1 MTFAPKSENSPSAP
15 RNLTE
20 VQTHSMFSACTSS
33 SQADEEVK
41 APTHNTEVNMESLLT
56 ENDVSAC
63 LKVSLACLR
72 RWRLVG
78 DGPQYIKVN
87 NLVRYREADIN
98 TWVEQLP
105 SAGNGRRLGPRSVA
119 RTKLAA
125 TA

>member
-1 MTFAPKSENSPSAP
+1 
-15 RNLTE
+15 
-20 VQTHSMFSACTSS
+20 MFSACTSS
-33 SQADEEVK
+33 SQADEEMQ
-41 APTHNTEVNMESLLT
+41 ALSHIGEVNMESLLT
-56 ENDVSAC
+56 ENEVSAC

-78 DGPQYIKVN
+78 DGPQYVKAS
-87 NLVRYREADIN
+87 NLVRYREADVR

-105 SAGNGRRLGPRSVA
+105 SAGNGRRLGPKSIV

>member
-1 MTFAPKSENSPSAP
+1 
-15 RNLTE
+15 
-20 VQTHSMFSACTSS
+20 MFSACTSS
-33 SQADEEVK
+33 SQADEEMQ
-41 APTHNTEVNMESLLT
+41 ALSHNREVNMESLLT
-56 ENDVSAC
+56 ENEVSAC

-78 DGPQYIKVN
+78 DGPQYVKVN
-87 NLVRYREADIN
+87 NLVRYREADIK

-105 SAGNGRRLGPRSVA
+105 SAGNGRRLGPKSIV

>member
-1 MTFAPKSENSPSAP
+1 
-15 RNLTE
+15 
-20 VQTHSMFSACTSS
+20 MFSACISS
-33 SQADEEVK
+33 SQADEEMR
-41 APTHNTEVNMESLLT
+41 ALSNNSEVCMESLLT
-56 ENDVSAC
+56 ENEVSAC

-78 DGPQYIKVN
+78 DGPQYVKVN
-87 NLVRYREADIN
+87 NLVRYREADVK
-98 TWVEQLP
+98 TWVEELP